1 MGDFKELSENKKVL
15 FVATTSKHLKEYY
28 TQYLK
33 WFRDKGYE
41 VHVAANG
48 NEQILYC
55 DKKYKIPIDEKIF
68 KIKNINA
75 YKKLQKIIKQND
87 YEIIHCCT
95 QVGGIVARLA
105 AKKARSKIIY
115 TSYDFKTNNKLQIQL
130 ESYLAKFTNTII
142 TINKEDYAFAKNK
155 FKHAN
160 VKFTYG
166 LGIDESTINNQINS
180 LNDIKMY
187 KKNFK
192 IKDDDFVFISVG
204 ELNNDQNQIMQIIAM
219 RDLIKVHPEAQLLIA
234 GEGILEQTYHKII
247 GLYHLEQNVK
257 LIGDREDIIKI
268 IKLSD
273 CFIETSSKEALPNTI
288 IKAMFCNKPVIT
300 TNLKNVV
307 DNTIKVKNEEELLQK
322 MIEKIEN
329 PYKPNYNL
337 DNYKIENVLKQ
348 TIKIYEEIIK
358 KPHL

>member
-55 DKKYKIPIDEKIF
+55 DKKYKIPIDEKIL

-87 YEIIHCCT
+87 YEVIHCCT
-95 QVGGIVARLA
+95 QVGGIITRLA
-105 AKKARSKIIY
+105 AKKSKTKIIY
-115 TSYDFKTNNKLQIQL
+115 TSYDLKTNNKLQSQL
-130 ESYLAKFTNTII
+130 ESYLSKFTNTII
-142 TINKEDYAFAKNK
+142 TINKEDYAFARKK
-155 FKHAN
+155 FKHTN

-166 LGIDESTINNQINS
+166 LGIDENIINNQINS
-180 LNDIKMY
+180 SNDIKMY
-187 KKNFK
+187 KKNLK
-192 IKDDDFVFISVG
+192 IKDDDFVFISIG

-300 TNLKNVV
+300 TNFVNY
-307 DNTIKVKNEEELLQK
+307 TIKVKNEEELVQK
-322 MIEKIEN
+322 MIAEIEN
-329 PYKPNYNL
+329 PYNPNYNL
-337 DNYKIENVLKQ
+337 DNYKIENVLKE

-358 KPHL
+358 KPHI